1 MNRIVAVD
9 DKLANIRQALEAKG
23 YQVAGLDQNLQDVS
37 VVVVSGMDDN
47 LVGDQTATTK
57 ARVIEAAGMS
67 AEEVVS
73 EVERSIKVQH

>member
-1 MNRIVAVD
+1 VAVD
-9 DKLANIRQALEAKG
+9 DKLANIRQALEARG
-23 YQVAGLDQNLQDVS
+23 YQVAGLDQDLQDVS

-47 LVGDQTATTK
+47 LAGDQTTMTK